1 MLQQQP
7 ARTER
12 KDDRFLCATFT
23 ATCQPYTGVSAALHA
38 GDKLRRSPRLLTT
51 AKTADA
57 LAHWGRVNARLA
69 HPSPPI
75 TANVTGDYGKNLPRL
90 TLLRRILRLSD
101 TIQTRRIG
109 QASARMWSFSG

>member
-23 ATCQPYTGVSAALHA
+23 ATCQPYTGASAPLQA

-51 AKTADA
+51 TKTADA
-57 LAHWGRVNARLA
+57 LLIREGLTRTR
-69 HPSPPI
+69 PPR
-75 TANVTGDYGKNLPRL
+75 YP
-90 TLLRRILRLSD
+90 
-101 TIQTRRIG
+101 
-109 QASARMWSFSG
+109 QA